1 MKSKD
6 KLLFYYGFLIS
17 VMKCIPMYVE
27 KFGYKYVEQLV
38 WKVIG
43 PFNIFVKQ
51 VLQEVKQKLKPGNGG
66 IEFLDVEKLKNIV
79 KIYLQLFCAHRKK
92 IKEQKKNKQNKI
104 NQPFNNIFLYYLLN
118 PPS

>member
-51 VLQEVKQKLKPGNGG
+51 VLQEVK
-66 IEFLDVEKLKNIV
+66 
-79 KIYLQLFCAHRKK
+79 
-92 IKEQKKNKQNKI
+92 
-104 NQPFNNIFLYYLLN
+104 
-118 PPS
+118 